1 MKIFFLLSTCIAVL
15 LSCTNSSNSK
25 AQKDEKGADSL
36 QAKAESFFP
45 VTSYIKGELYN
56 FRKDGINPIKHTTIK
71 GHTDSVW
78 LKIEEVEGAVKE
90 FLSPEI
96 DSLNLVSLFS
106 EKSFLDQSIG
116 SVTFTYDP
124 DAALPDSMTLKHWD
138 VYIEPESGRV
148 KRIYMVKEISKN
160 KTLQLTWQSR
170 KWSRITSIITD
181 QNGVSSV
188 EKEEKITWDF

>member
-25 AQKDEKGADSL
+25 AQKDEKEDDSL
-36 QAKAESFFP
+36 RAKAESFFP
-45 VTSYIKGELYN
+45 VTSYIKGELN
-56 FRKDGINPIKHTTIK
+56 EFRKDGINPIKHTTIK
-71 GHTDSVW
+71 GHIDSVW

-96 DSLNLVSLFS
+96 DSLNLVFFFS

-124 DAALPDSMTLKHWD
+124 DIVLPDTMTLKHWD
-138 VYIEPESGRV
+138 VYIDPESGKV

-170 KWSRITSIITD
+170 KWCKITSIVTD
-181 QNGVSSV
+181 QNGVSTV

>member
-1 MKIFFLLSTCIAVL
+1 MKIFFLLGTCIIVL
-15 LSCTNSSNSK
+15 ISCNNSSTSEASK
-25 AQKDEKGADSL
+25 NPPPLDSL
-36 QAKAESFFP
+36 QAKRESFFP
-45 VTSYIKGELYN
+45 VTSYIKGEI
-56 FRKDGINPIKHTTIK
+56 FGFKKDGINPLKHTTIK
-71 GHTDSVW
+71 NHTDSVW
-78 LKIEEVEGAVKE
+78 LKIDEVEGAVKE
-90 FLSPEI
+90 FLYPEI

-116 SVTFTYDP
+116 SYTFTYEP
-124 DAALPDSMTLKHWD
+124 DGTLPDTMTLKHWD
-138 VYIEPESGRV
+138 VYIDPPSGKV

-170 KWSRITSIITD
+170 KWCKITSIITD